1 MLGAAAASQQTQVES
16 TVVGGAAE
24 PDKLAVFAPDCLIGV
39 GVADQDWRWIRD
51 VRQVQRVARVRLQPA
66 AIAAER
72 MLMRRD
78 EQQPL
83 AIGRWRLKKRVEGWD
98 RAQRR
103 NLEQLFG
110 RADDASEDRMNP
122 AKKRTTRMPS
132 DL

>member
-1 MLGAAAASQQTQVES
+1 MLGAAAASQQTQVET

-24 PDKLAVFAPDCLIGV
+24 PDKLAVFAPDCLISV

-83 AIGRWRLKKRVEGWD
+83 AIGRPCHRRESERRD
-98 RAQRR
+98 RAGVEVGDIAKFT
-103 NLEQLFG
+103 LEI
-110 RADDASEDRMNP
+110 E
-122 AKKRTTRMPS
+122 
-132 DL
+132 